1 MTLVNAIYYSCT
13 KYSKFS
19 DVGAER
25 LQLTLFLVGWKT
37 SLSNNKD
44 ITNLDWVHGKNG
56 PHSQRLDTLLN
67 SDSRLKIS
75 HINFEGVEKKRISL
89 AKIEEVEIDN
99 TLKIIIDDI
108 YEKTVKLNFSDLTA
122 LVYST
127 YPMLVTEKDSSIP
140 MENLAK
146 AFLNQK
152 KQEN

>member
-1 MTLVNAIYYSCT
+1 MTLANAVYYSCT

-44 ITNLDWVHGKNG
+44 ITNLDWMHGKNG

-75 HINFEGVEKKRISL
+75 HVNFEGIEKKRISL
-89 AKIEEVEIDN
+89 AKTEEVEIDN
-99 TLKIIIDDI
+99 VLKIVIDDV
-108 YEKTVKLNFSDLTA
+108 YEKTIKLNFADLTT

-127 YPMLVTEKDSSIP
+127 YPMLVTEKDTIIS
-140 MENLAK
+140 MENLAV

-152 KQEN
+152 KQES